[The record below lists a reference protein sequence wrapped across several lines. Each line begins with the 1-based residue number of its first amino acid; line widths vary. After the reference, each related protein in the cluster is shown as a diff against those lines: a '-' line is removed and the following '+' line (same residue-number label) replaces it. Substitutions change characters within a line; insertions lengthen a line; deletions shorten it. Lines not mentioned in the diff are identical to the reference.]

1 MIEIDKKIRRLY
13 EINDSQVN
21 EIFNYGITQDI
32 SLKTLV
38 SNKDIDDIKRAFYYV
53 LDCDIG
59 ILIDILENTDI
70 NIDDILD
77 FKEKIAVSDPEY
89 KVDNILSSFLSV
101 ENGTAINDLERILDG
116 SDNGRKESLIYFKI
130 PPKIKNIE
138 EVISSSTVL
147 SILDVDSYNDI
158 RVNSL
163 SFANTGAHPDEE
175 LYVSLGSSNMED
187 FLIQLNS
194 NKNGIIS
201 FLIPSGMNGSK
212 IINSAFSV
220 EESTLYLE
228 KSEVNFIINSPY
240 LVSKHFSVFIIVV
253 QGSEMVSGM
262 WEWNGSQYNG
272 VDREVIIDFD
282 KNIGLDKV
290 FLQDINQDIVDFR
303 STSHICINY

>member
-89 KVDNILSSFLSV
+89 KVDDILSSFLSV

-138 EVISSSTVL
+138 EVISSGTVL

-163 SFANTGAHPDEE
+163 SFSNTGVHPDEE
-175 LYVSLGSSNMED
+175 LYVSLGSSIIED
-187 FLIQLNS
+187 FLIQLNN

-220 EESTLYLE
+220 EGDTLYL
-228 KSEVNFIINSPY
+228 SLI
-240 LVSKHFSVFIIVV
+240 
-253 QGSEMVSGM
+253 
-262 WEWNGSQYNG
+262 
-272 VDREVIIDFD
+272 
-282 KNIGLDKV
+282 
-290 FLQDINQDIVDFR
+290 
-303 STSHICINY
+303 HI

>member
-1 MIEIDKKIRRLY
+1 M
-13 EINDSQVN
+13 
-21 EIFNYGITQDI
+21 
-32 SLKTLV
+32 
-38 SNKDIDDIKRAFYYV
+38 
-53 LDCDIG
+53 
-59 ILIDILENTDI
+59 
-70 NIDDILD
+70 
-77 FKEKIAVSDPEY
+77 
-89 KVDNILSSFLSV
+89 
-101 ENGTAINDLERILDG
+101 
-116 SDNGRKESLIYFKI
+116 
-130 PPKIKNIE
+130 
-138 EVISSSTVL
+138 L

-163 SFANTGAHPDEE
+163 SFSNTGVHPDEE
-175 LYVSLGSSNMED
+175 LYVSLGSSIIED
-187 FLIQLNS
+187 FLIQLNN

-220 EESTLYLE
+220 EGDTLYLE

-272 VDREVIIDFD
+272 VDREAIIDFD

-290 FLQDINQDIVDFR
+290 FLQDINQDIVDFT
-303 STSHICINY
+303 STSHICIKE